1 MPDKVYEVPAEWSKR
16 AFIDNAKYRSMYDRS
31 IADPN
36 GFWAEQGKR
45 IHWYRPFTKV
55 KNTSFD
61 PHRVSIKW
69 FEDGTT
75 NAAYNCI
82 DRHLA
87 ERGDQ
92 VAIIWEGDDPK
103 DSKKITYRELHDN
116 VCRFANVL
124 RNRNVE
130 KGDRVT
136 IYLPM
141 IPEAAYAILAC
152 ARIGAIHS
160 VVFGGFS
167 PESLAGRIEDCQS
180 KVVITADE
188 GLRGGRKVPLKA
200 NTDAAIEKVNG
211 SVDHVI
217 VVRRTGA
224 PVDML
229 PGRDV
234 WYDEAAD
241 MVTAEC
247 PCAEMNAED
256 PLFILY
262 TSGST
267 GKPKGVLH
275 TTGGYLVF
283 TAMTHQD
290 VFDYH
295 DGDIYW
301 CTADVGWVTGHS
313 YIVYGPLANGATTLM
328 FEGVPNY
335 PTSSRFWEVIDK
347 HKVNTFYTAPTAIR
361 ALMQEGDG
369 PVKKASRASL
379 RLLGSVGEPIN
390 PEAWEWYHRV
400 VGDGRCPIV
409 DTWWQTETGGIL
421 ITPLPGATPLKP
433 GSATLPFFGIIPQ
446 IVDPEGKVLEGA
458 VTGNLCIANSW
469 PGQMRTVY
477 GDHQRFVDTY
487 FSAYPGKIFH
497 RRRLPPR
504 RRRLLLD
511 HRPRRRRDQRR
522 RPPARHRGSG
532 IGAGRASESVGSRRR
547 RLSARHQGPGY
558 LRLCDAD
565 GRRSSRPR
573 NCARSSPPGC
583 ARRSDRLPRP
593 ISFSLRRACRRRGR
607 ARSCGESCARS
618 PRTRPAISAI
628 SRRSPI
634 RPWSTT
640 SSLIGKTRRALESP
654 RLVKLRKTPACAAIA
669 GVMHA
674 GHTLR
679 KPSRRCAGGAEGTR
693 ALG

>member
-1 MPDKVYEVPAEWSKR
+1 
-16 AFIDNAKYRSMYDRS
+16 MYDRS

-36 GFWAEQGKR
+36 GFWAEHGKR

-61 PHRVSIKW
+61 PHHVSIKW

-211 SVDHVI
+211 GVDHVI

-234 WYDEAAD
+234 WYDEAAN

-247 PCAEMNAED
+247 PCA
-256 PLFILY
+256 
-262 TSGST
+262 
-267 GKPKGVLH
+267 
-275 TTGGYLVF
+275 
-283 TAMTHQD
+283 
-290 VFDYH
+290 
-295 DGDIYW
+295 
-301 CTADVGWVTGHS
+301 
-313 YIVYGPLANGATTLM
+313 
-328 FEGVPNY
+328 
-335 PTSSRFWEVIDK
+335 SSAFW
-347 HKVNTFYTAPTAIR
+347 TAP
-361 ALMQEGDG
+361 
-369 PVKKASRASL
+369 
-379 RLLGSVGEPIN
+379 
-390 PEAWEWYHRV
+390 
-400 VGDGRCPIV
+400 
-409 DTWWQTETGGIL
+409 
-421 ITPLPGATPLKP
+421 
-433 GSATLPFFGIIPQ
+433 SA
-446 IVDPEGKVLEGA
+446 
-458 VTGNLCIANSW
+458 
-469 PGQMRTVY
+469 
-477 GDHQRFVDTY
+477 
-487 FSAYPGKIFH
+487 
-497 RRRLPPR
+497 
-504 RRRLLLD
+504 
-511 HRPRRRRDQRR
+511 RPR
-522 RPPARHRGSG
+522 PTPNW
-532 IGAGRASESVGSRRR
+532 SR
-547 RLSARHQGPGY
+547 
-558 LRLCDAD
+558 
-565 GRRSSRPR
+565 
-573 NCARSSPPGC
+573 
-583 ARRSDRLPRP
+583 
-593 ISFSLRRACRRRGR
+593 
-607 ARSCGESCARS
+607 
-618 PRTRPAISAI
+618 
-628 SRRSPI
+628 
-634 RPWSTT
+634 
-640 SSLIGKTRRALESP
+640 
-654 RLVKLRKTPACAAIA
+654 
-669 GVMHA
+669 
-674 GHTLR
+674 
-679 KPSRRCAGGAEGTR
+679 
-693 ALG
+693 